1 MADNNNQNTTGI
13 LTISLDFELY
23 WGIRELVSLED
34 KAVLQRLKG
43 VYQAVPAILNL
54 FKEYN
59 IQATWAIVGFMY
71 FQDSQELQA
80 NLPTK
85 LPKYEKTELSPYQEL
100 ENPNP
105 ATNPYKFCPELIKQI
120 QQCPGQEI
128 ATHTFSHYYCLEA
141 GQTQA
146 EFKADLQAAIE
157 TAKQANIKTESLVFP
172 RNQYNEEYLATI
184 SELGLTNYRGNEE
197 NWLHDW
203 DNGKGNKIERRL
215 LRLADAYFPITGRNC
230 YSFEQLKSNYPVNIP
245 ASRFLRPYS
254 AALKSLEPLKLKRI
268 TSELDYAAQEGL
280 IYHLW
285 WHPHNFGVDLEKN
298 LNFLQKILEHYQ
310 GLNKKYNMHSL
321 NMGEVANATFKNYSR
336 IYKWVKTPAQRV

>member
-1 MADNNNQNTTGI
+1 MTNDNHQNTTGI

-23 WGIRELVSLED
+23 WGIRELVSQDEQ
-34 KAVLQRLKG
+34 AFWQRLKG
-43 VYQAVPAILNL
+43 VYQAVPAILSL

-59 IQATWAIVGFMY
+59 IRATWAIVGFMY

-80 NLPTK
+80 NLPAK
-85 LPKYEKTELSPYQEL
+85 LPQYEKKELSPYQEL
-100 ENPNP
+100 KNFNP
-105 ATNPYKFCPELIKQI
+105 ATNKYKFCPELIKQI
-120 QQCPGQEI
+120 QQYPGQEI
-128 ATHTFSHYYCLEA
+128 GTHTFSHYYCLEA

-146 EFKADLQAAIE
+146 EFQADLQAAIE

-172 RNQYNEEYLATI
+172 RNQCNKEYLATI

-203 DNGKGNKIERRL
+203 DSGKGNKIERRL

-230 YSFEQLKSNYPVNIP
+230 YSFEQLKGNYPINIP

-254 AALKSLEPLKLKRI
+254 AGLKSLNRLKLKRI

-280 IYHLW
+280 MYHLW

-298 LNFLQKILEHYQ
+298 LNFLQQILEHYQ
-310 GLNKKYNMHSL
+310 SLNKKYNMHSL
-321 NMGEVANATFKNYSR
+321 NMGEVAKRYM
-336 IYKWVKTPAQRV
+336 